1 MTKEKLEAPKE
12 IYLQY
17 VDYLEDSWDEF
28 DFTWCED
35 RIDESDVRYIR
46 FDIVDDLLT
55 AKETPMKL
63 IYSPDDNGYYW
74 QRYVDWKVSQLFSTI
89 ADANRAKNNG
99 LIIWS

>member
-1 MTKEKLEAPKE
+1 MIKEKLEAPKE

-55 AKETPMKL
+55 ALNE
-63 IYSPDDNGYYW
+63 
-74 QRYVDWKVSQLFSTI
+74 V
-89 ADANRAKNNG
+89 ANNLYCFCEFARACDSCRAKEKAVAAAAKLNQV
-99 LIIWS
+99 